1 MKAGHS
7 GAWARQEKKIM
18 ESKQSSES
26 LEELRGKID
35 KADQML
41 LSSFVDRMRVSADI
55 ARYKK
60 ENGLPVLDAS
70 REQEKLDE
78 IRKLSPSDME
88 DSCVMLY
95 NKIMELSRELQ
106 EKIISE

>member
-7 GAWARQEKKIM
+7 GAWARQEKIIM

-78 IRKLSPSDME
+78 IRKIAPDDME
-88 DSCVMLY
+88 DYCVLLY
-95 NKIMELSRELQ
+95 NKIMELSKEFQ
-106 EKIISE
+106 HEIIDK